1 MIQLS
6 HLIFD
11 LILNLDSVVL
21 MFVIPDFEALGLTL
35 QHPSCHPAHLLGFGP
50 HLPSFS
56 FLFAQDLS

>member
-35 QHPSCHPAHLLGFGP
+35 QHLDSH
-50 HLPSFS
+50 
-56 FLFAQDLS
+56 